1 MAIKATSGTSK
12 KQLRAVG
19 YCRTSGEGQ
28 RDNTSI
34 PRQKEAI
41 EKFIQYNEWAFTE
54 FYVDEC
60 KTGSKEDG
68 RESFQQMIRDAANDR
83 FDIIVVFDIKRFSR
97 KGSDIIRNAD
107 FLRDSFSIHTVDT
120 KNQFD
125 TRDRRNTLINYVH
138 AGVSEQ
144 ERIDIME
151 RMIGGRIKRAVDGL
165 PWSSNLPIGRS
176 FIVTCKKPLQGHW
189 GISEQGLLLR
199 ELFTRYADGESIKRL
214 ASEYGLKSFG
224 NILGYVRTGQ
234 LSGTYKVTFN
244 SRDIDV
250 TNVEVEM
257 PWIPEVLSPLVEERV
272 RARMEHNRTGNKE
285 SYKKYLLTGYVFC
298 GVCGRAL
305 LGSTQKSYVYYRHKD
320 GTRSVGCTK
329 SVRGD
334 QLEAFALDYLYRSFL
349 DRSSFDAAVTA
360 ALPTTD
366 DRDSLER
373 DLRRAEGQLAKV
385 NAEIANIVK
394 AIRGGAALELMLP
407 EQSRLIDQQRIAKL
421 RVDELQ
427 ASYDSMPNPAD
438 VMAKAELLRLTLYL
452 THKGK
457 NWRELPYDEVRAF
470 LEYLLGVNP
479 KSQGNGIFVFRE
491 GAEFRITFKGLV
503 KFQADVVNGRPVW
516 PHIEKAANRLNAAI
530 KKEYEEAVANV
541 RQQQGIEPDWD
552 NSCRQGRK

>member
-1 MAIKATSGTSK
+1 MATNAPIDTPK
-12 KQLRAVG
+12 KLFRAVG

-34 PRQKEAI
+34 PRQKQAI
-41 EKFIQYNEWAFTE
+41 EEFIRYNEWMFTD

-60 KTGSKEDG
+60 KTGSKEEG
-68 RESFQQMIRDAANDR
+68 RDSFQQMLRDAANDR

-97 KGSDIIRNAD
+97 KGGDIIRNAE
-107 FLRDSFSIHTVDT
+107 FLRDTFGIHTIDS

-125 TRDRRNTLINYVH
+125 TRDRRKTLINYVH

-151 RMIGGRIKRAVDGL
+151 RMIGGRMRRASDRL

-176 FIVTCKKPLQGHW
+176 FTVTCKKPLQGHW
-189 GISEQGLLLR
+189 GISEQGLVLR
-199 ELFTRYADGESIKRL
+199 ELFTRYANGESIKRL

-244 SRDIDV
+244 SRDIGV

-257 PWIPEVLSPLVEERV
+257 PWIPEVLSPPVEERV
-272 RARMEHNRTGNKE
+272 RARMERNRTGNKE

-329 SVRGD
+329 SIRGD

-349 DRSSFDAAVTA
+349 DRPSFDAAITA
-360 ALPTTD
+360 ALPSTD

-373 DLRRAEGQLAKV
+373 DLKSAEGQLAKV

-407 EQSRLIDQQRIAKL
+407 EQSRLLAQQRIAKL
-421 RVDELQ
+421 RVEELQ
-427 ASYDSMPNPAD
+427 ASYNSMPNPAD
-438 VMAKAELLRLTLYL
+438 VLAKAELLRLTLYL

-457 NWRELPYDEVRAF
+457 NWRELPYDELRAF
-470 LEYLLGVNP
+470 LEYLFGVNP
-479 KSQGNGIFVFRE
+479 KSQGNGILIFRE
-491 GAEFRITFKGLV
+491 GDESRITFKGLV

-516 PHIEKAANRLNAAI
+516 LHFEKAANRLSAAI
-530 KKEYEEAVANV
+530 KKEYEEAVAEV
-541 RQQQGIEPDWD
+541 RKQQRIKPDWD